1 MNAEGN
7 EGHSRVDAAQS
18 RRGIARIRQ
27 YVAVAALLVLTVGIV
42 ATTWRARSRE
52 SRAAEE
58 RGLRAARCNV
68 AKSLVLQVVRSR
80 LLTERAARLRDGHAV
95 DGFAGMPLAVY
106 VLTCQADVNDLATAD
121 FGPRLA
127 DLVEGLLSSGEF
139 ETLENLLKELGTRP
153 LDEWKTI
160 KLPEA
165 PSLVDRITHGDPKEA
180 ALLRKRFI
188 KAHEGSGTAGSAAE
202 SP

>member
-7 EGHSRVDAAQS
+7 SGLSRGEAAQPCH
-18 RRGIARIRQ
+18 GITRTRQ
-27 YVAVAALLVLTVGIV
+27 YVAMAALLALTVGIV
-42 ATTWRARSRE
+42 AATWRARSLE
-52 SRAAEE
+52 SRVAQD
-58 RGLRAARCNV
+58 RGDRAARCNI

-80 LLTERAARLRDGHAV
+80 LVTERAARSRNEHAV
-95 DGFAGMPLAVY
+95 DGFVGMPLAVY
-106 VLTCQADVNDLATAD
+106 VLACQADVNDLATAD
-121 FGPRLA
+121 TGPRLA

-139 ETLENLLKELGTRP
+139 EGLENLLKELSARP

-165 PSLVDRITHGDPKEA
+165 PSLFDRITHGDPKEA
-180 ALLRKRFI
+180 ALLRERFI
-188 KAHEGSGTAGSAAE
+188 KAHEGDGTAGPAAE